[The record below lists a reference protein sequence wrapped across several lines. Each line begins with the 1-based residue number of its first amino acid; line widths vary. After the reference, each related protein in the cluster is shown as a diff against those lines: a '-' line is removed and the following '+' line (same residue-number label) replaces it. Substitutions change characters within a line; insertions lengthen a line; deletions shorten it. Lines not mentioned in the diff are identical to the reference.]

1 MKNALSLEKFEKAR
15 SLCTALRK
23 AGHKK
28 RRENAKNYR
37 NLTGFFVD
45 SFARFT
51 ISWYEGIAI
60 ERYRICSP
68 LMFGF
73 ESHDS
78 TGASHGSTAARTE
91 PRCEGARS
99 GRREHLPFCR
109 WAARRALRLET
120 RIDLTRAIETW
131 YRAVESWVRFKVFFR
146 WILEYKSKIFLLK
159 MIVIYNNWN
168 MYFIFIWKFFVQS
181 NIKVVKFSWMCLS
194 GRIMVPLLYFVFLR
208 ENLLYQSETVKTGG
222 IAWVSRS
229 MRESWQPCSNL
240 FWLLTSKQNFNG
252 IRIRTFVW
260 QQTRD
265 TKYKLYI

>member
-1 MKNALSLEKFEKAR
+1 MKKSPRIGSKLRTNRVEVPRFDRYHDSTALEISFQKNHKIPCNITQHTYQHVNTLIHTQNMPKNCSNLPLKCHILPMKNALSLEEFEKAR

-60 ERYRICSP
+60 ERDRICCP

-120 RIDLTRAIETW
+120 RIDLTRAVESW

-146 WILEYKSKIFLLK
+146 
-159 MIVIYNNWN
+159 
-168 MYFIFIWKFFVQS
+168 
-181 NIKVVKFSWMCLS
+181 
-194 GRIMVPLLYFVFLR
+194 
-208 ENLLYQSETVKTGG
+208 
-222 IAWVSRS
+222 
-229 MRESWQPCSNL
+229 
-240 FWLLTSKQNFNG
+240 
-252 IRIRTFVW
+252 
-260 QQTRD
+260 
-265 TKYKLYI
+265 

>member
-23 AGHKK
+23 EGHKK
-28 RRENAKNYR
+28 RQENAKNYR

-120 RIDLTRAIETW
+120 RIDLTRAIESW

-168 MYFIFIWKFFVQS
+168 MYFIFIWKLFVQN

-194 GRIMVPLLYFVFLR
+194 GRIMVPLL
-208 ENLLYQSETVKTGG
+208 
-222 IAWVSRS
+222 
-229 MRESWQPCSNL
+229 
-240 FWLLTSKQNFNG
+240 
-252 IRIRTFVW
+252 
-260 QQTRD
+260 
-265 TKYKLYI
+265 

>member
-1 MKNALSLEKFEKAR
+1 MSHFTDEKCVVTREILKSAILMHGAKKSGSQKTPGKCEKLPK
-15 SLCTALRK
+15 SY
-23 AGHKK
+23 GI
-28 RRENAKNYR
+28 
-37 NLTGFFVD
+37 FVD

-68 LMFGF
+68 LMFEF

-120 RIDLTRAIETW
+120 RIDLTRAIESW

-146 WILEYKSKIFLLK
+146 
-159 MIVIYNNWN
+159 
-168 MYFIFIWKFFVQS
+168 
-181 NIKVVKFSWMCLS
+181 
-194 GRIMVPLLYFVFLR
+194 
-208 ENLLYQSETVKTGG
+208 
-222 IAWVSRS
+222 
-229 MRESWQPCSNL
+229 
-240 FWLLTSKQNFNG
+240 
-252 IRIRTFVW
+252 
-260 QQTRD
+260 
-265 TKYKLYI
+265 